1 MFKFALNEQS
11 MTPVPTSF
19 LKKHMVKAPEKYLK
33 VYLYGLY
40 LASSGGQL
48 SDVELVDELQ
58 QTAQEVEAALE
69 YWATKGL
76 VRKKQAGRSQT
87 YEFIMSASDLSPAE
101 ADRPAKKNA
110 QLYEYQNFNNMLNT
124 LLNRTLSAS
133 ELERIYDFTEV
144 YGLPQDVVISMIE
157 YCVTDRERG
166 SSVSISYLDKVAQSW
181 AEEGITTRE
190 RAQETIEAYRAKSSG
205 ASKLMRLMG
214 LHGKYPGKTEM
225 DYYDKWTNK
234 WGFSLG
240 AIEYCMRDKEFSGG
254 QPFKYLDAI
263 LRDLYERGITTARKI
278 SEFTSSQQKRQESMK
293 EILRTLE
300 YSRIQISPKCESF
313 YDAWME
319 AGYDLSTILIAC
331 RQSIKYGSRKLE
343 SVDALLREWKEL
355 ELGSDEEIQKY
366 LRKQN
371 TIERKI
377 RQVYDCAGIQ
387 KTINETDIKNYLK
400 YTKDYGMP
408 QEVLMYV
415 AEISSIDKKREPYSY
430 MYAVLADW
438 AAKGIN
444 SLEKAKKQNLR
455 TFNKEHKK
463 DFEQREYTAEEE
475 EKMDLDALE
484 EMERLYAK

>member
-11 MTPVPTSF
+11 MTPVPTLF

-40 LASSGGQL
+40 LASTGDQL

-58 QTAQEVEAALE
+58 QTAQEVEEALE

-76 VRKKQAGRSQT
+76 VQKKQTSRSQT
-87 YEFIMSASDLSPAE
+87 YEFVLSEAE
-101 ADRPAKKNA
+101 ISSSEAEQPAKKSA
-110 QLYEYQNFNNMLNT
+110 QLYEYQNFNNMLGT
-124 LLNRTLSAS
+124 LLNRTLSAN

-166 SSVSISYLDKVAQSW
+166 SRVSISYLDKVAQTW
-181 AEEGITTRE
+181 AEEGVTTRE
-190 RAQETIEAYRAKSSG
+190 RAQETIEAYQAKSSG
-205 ASKLMRLMG
+205 ANKLMKLMG
-214 LHGKYPGKTEM
+214 LHGKFPGKTEM
-225 DYYDKWTNK
+225 DYYDKWTSK
-234 WGFSLG
+234 WGFTHD

-278 SEFTSSQQKRQESMK
+278 SEFRGAQQKRQDNMK

-300 YSRIQISPKCESF
+300 YSRIQVSPKCESF
-313 YDAWME
+313 YDAWNE
-319 AGYDLSTILIAC
+319 AGFALSTVLIAC

-343 SVDALLREWKEL
+343 SVDALLREWKDL
-355 ELGSDEEIQKY
+355 DLGSDDEIQKY
-366 LRKQN
+366 LRRQN

-377 RQVYDCAGIQ
+377 RQVYECAGIQ
-387 KTINETDIKNYLK
+387 KTINEVDIKNYRK
-400 YTKDYGMP
+400 YTEECGMP
-408 QEVLMYV
+408 QDVLMYV

-438 AAKGIN
+438 ADKGVD

-455 TFNKEHKK
+455 VFNKENKK
-463 DFEQREYTAEEE
+463 NFEQHDYAPAEDDKRE
-475 EKMDLDALE
+475 LDAFA
-484 EMERLYAK
+484 EMETLNAK